1 MFKYLKF
8 SSSLMSLKTQ
18 FLKLKENWLLV
29 LIVIIMALVI
39 LNFPSVTQYSDY
51 SFGGQGIFDYK
62 LGMVAE
68 RGYSPIYPTSGDF
81 APEVKDRKITK
92 TSSLSSEVKRN
103 SFYEADS
110 RLKAIVKSSDSFILN
125 ENVNKYDQGIK
136 SYLSG
141 SYEIKVQTDKYDS
154 VITQLKELGEVKSF
168 TENSLDITGNY
179 KDLEIELQAEKERL
193 GLYRKLLDESTSV
206 QDKISLS
213 DLIFNLERQIKYL
226 EDALENLNNQV
237 SYSTIYVAIT
247 EKRSEYAD
255 IAFIKFSGLVSSL
268 VNSIN
273 ALLKLVVII
282 IPFILAGLLI
292 WWIAKK
298 LK

>member
-1 MFKYLKF
+1 
-8 SSSLMSLKTQ
+8 MSLKNQ

-29 LIVIIMALVI
+29 LIVIIIALAI
-39 LNFPSVTQYSDY
+39 LNFSSITPYSDY
-51 SFGGQGIFDYK
+51 SLGDQGIAADSK
-62 LGMVAE
+62 LGIVAE
-68 RGYSPIYPTSGDF
+68 RGYSPIYSTSEDF
-81 APEVKDRKITK
+81 SPEVKDRKITK
-92 TSSLSSEVKRN
+92 TASLSSEVKRN
-103 SFYEADS
+103 LFYEADS
-110 RLKAIVKSSDSFILN
+110 KLKAIVKSSDSFILN
-125 ENVNKYDQGIK
+125 ENINKYDQGLK

-141 SYEIKVQTDKYDS
+141 NYEIKVQTNKYDS
-154 VITQLKELGEVKSF
+154 VITQLKELGEIKSF

-179 KDLEIELQAEKERL
+179 KDLEIELQSEKERL

-237 SYSTIYVAIT
+237 SYSTVYVTIT

-255 IAFIKFSGLVSSL
+255 IAFVKFSGLVSSL

-292 WWIAKK
+292 WWITKK
-298 LK
+298 LR